1 MTKSTSD
8 TNRSL
13 WRVGFVFMSERAEL
27 MSSNRRGG
35 RSCSRLAR
43 ARLAVGAEPPACAA
57 QQSPVPADPH
67 AGLPGFPHFPPRAK
81 RVIYLH
87 MLGAFSQNDTFDYKP
102 MLEKMHGEELPESVR
117 GNRRLSTMVKGQTS
131 YPIVGPVAKFKP
143 YGKSGTMVSDAMQ
156 HVGGI
161 VDDICLIKTMNT
173 EHVNHDPAS
182 KFLHTGFQI
191 AGRPSTGAWVTY
203 ALGSENQDLPMF
215 VVMSWG
221 TPAACRSTRRRGRPA
236 SCRRTTRACSSARAR
251 SRSRTS
257 RVPPGHTRADRRE
270 MLDAIAKLARGQAK
284 ASHDPE
290 IPSKISQYEMAYRMQ
305 TSVPEIAD
313 ISDEPE
319 HVLDLYGPDVK
330 KPGTFARNCLLAR
343 RLAERDVRYTMVVH
357 MGWDHH
363 GGIAARLPAS
373 CREVDQPSA
382 GLMADLK
389 QRGLL
394 NDTLVVF
401 STEFGRTSFAQG
413 TLKTNFGR
421 DHHGGNFCVFM
432 AGAGVKPGF
441 TYGETDDF
449 GYNIVKDP
457 VHIHDLNATIL
468 HIMGIDHL
476 KLTYRSQG
484 RDFRLTDVHGNV
496 VKGVLA

>member
-1 MTKSTSD
+1 MSMNEFEQARRAFILKTGMGLGWL
-8 TNRSL
+8 SL
-13 WRVGFVFMSERAEL
+13 AEL
-27 MSSNRRGG
+27 LGT
-35 RSCSRLAR
+35 
-43 ARLAVGAEPPACAA
+43 PAWA

-67 AGLPGFPHFPPRAK
+67 AGLPGFPHFAPRAK

-102 MLEKMHGEELPESVR
+102 TLEKMHGQELPESVR
-117 GNRRLSTMVKGQTS
+117 GNRRLSTMVKGQTA

-191 AGRPSTGAWVTY
+191 AGRPSTGAWATY
-203 ALGSENQDLPMF
+203 ALGSQNRDLPMF
-215 VVMSWG
+215 VVMSSGNPGGVPIDASTW
-221 TPAACRSTRRRGRPA
+221 AAGFMPSHYQGVQFRSGQEPVPYIE
-236 SCRRTTRACSSARAR
+236 S
-251 SRSRTS
+251 
-257 RVPPGHTRADRRE
+257 PPGHTRADRRE

-284 ASHDPE
+284 TSHDPE
-290 IPSKISQYEMAYRMQ
+290 IPSKINQYEMAYRMQ

-313 ISDEPE
+313 ISGEPD

-343 RLAERDVRYTMVVH
+343 RLAERDVRYTMAVH

-382 GLMADLK
+382 GLIADLK

-496 VKGVLA
+496 VKGVLT

>member
-1 MTKSTSD
+1 M
-8 TNRSL
+8 NL
-13 WRVGFVFMSERAEL
+13 NEFERARRAFILKTGMGLGWLSLAEL
-27 MSSNRRGG
+27 
-35 RSCSRLAR
+35 L
-43 ARLAVGAEPPACAA
+43 GAPAWA
-57 QQSPVPADPH
+57 QQSLVPQDPH
-67 AGLPGFPHFPPRAK
+67 AGLPGCPHFAPRAK

-102 MLEKMHGEELPESVR
+102 TLEKMHGQELPESVR
-117 GNRRLSTMVKGQTS
+117 GNRRLSTMVKGQTA
-131 YPIVGPVAKFKP
+131 YPIVGPVATFKP
-143 YGKSGTMVSDAMQ
+143 YGKSGMMVSDAMR

-191 AGRPSTGAWVTY
+191 AGRPSTGAWATY
-203 ALGSENQDLPMF
+203 ALGSQNRDLPMF
-215 VVMSWG
+215 VVMSSGNPGGVPIDASTWAAG
-221 TPAACRSTRRRGRPA
+221 FMPSHYQGVQFRSGQEPVPYVENPA
-236 SCRRTTRACSSARAR
+236 
-251 SRSRTS
+251 
-257 RVPPGHTRADRRE
+257 GHTRADRRE
-270 MLDAIAKLARGQAK
+270 MLDAIAKLAHGQAK

-290 IPSKISQYEMAYRMQ
+290 IPSKINQYEMAYRMQ

-313 ISDEPE
+313 ISGEPE

-343 RLAERDVRYTMVVH
+343 RLAERDVRYTMAVH

-382 GLMADLK
+382 GLIADLK

-432 AGAGVKPGF
+432 AGAGVKAGF

-457 VHIHDLNATIL
+457 VHVHDLNATIL

-496 VKGVLA
+496 VKGVFA